1 MPTFGKRSTT
11 NLNEAHPK
19 LQRVFNEVIKHFDCS
34 VIQGYRLKEEQDKA
48 NRTALEFLNL
58 WLEANKLNPVTL
70 NEGLAFGRQ
79 VNIY

>member
-1 MPTFGKRSTT
+1 MNRIAWLGQASMCYATGVPSKYSAGFYILSKD
-11 NLNEAHPK
+11 
-19 LQRVFNEVIKHFDCS
+19 Q
-34 VIQGYRLKEEQDKA
+34 QDKA
-48 NRTALEFLNL
+48 NRSALEFLNL